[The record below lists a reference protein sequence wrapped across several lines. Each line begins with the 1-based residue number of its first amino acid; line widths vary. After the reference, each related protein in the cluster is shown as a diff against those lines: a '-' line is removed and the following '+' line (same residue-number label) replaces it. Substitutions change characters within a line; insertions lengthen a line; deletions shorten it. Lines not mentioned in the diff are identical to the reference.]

1 MYSYQTSGVQQPA
14 AVQLLP
20 KSQAT
25 PALGSLLERSAC
37 PALPASLCLPLVGFK
52 TPAGFPSPAAD
63 FQVERLDLGEKLELE
78 RPYVFM
84 GRVSGS
90 SMTGRGIDNGDL
102 IVINRKIT
110 PRHGQ
115 VVVAVIDNE
124 LTCKTLYKLHG
135 IVKLLSANPEYPDIV
150 PGDAQELTVWG
161 VVTSV
166 IKELPV

>member
-1 MYSYQTSGVQQPA
+1 MYSNSVTEFRQPA

-20 KSQAT
+20 KSQAA
-25 PALGSLLERSAC
+25 PALASLLERTAC

-84 GRVSGS
+84 GRVSGN
-90 SMTGRGIDNGDL
+90 SMTGRGIENGDL

-150 PGDAQELTVWG
+150 PGDAQEITVWG

-166 IKELPV
+166 IKEMPV

>member
-1 MYSYQTSGVQQPA
+1 MTSINITAVRRPATVQFLPKERAAPTLGALLKRTDCPSIPA
-14 AVQLLP
+14 AL
-20 KSQAT
+20 S
-25 PALGSLLERSAC
+25 
-37 PALPASLCLPLVGFK
+37 LPLVGFK

-84 GRVSGS
+84 GRVSGN
-90 SMTGRGIDNGDL
+90 SMTGRGIENGDL

-124 LTCKTLYKLHG
+124 LTCKTLYKLRG

-150 PGDAQELTVWG
+150 PGNAQEITIWG

-166 IKELPV
+166 IKEMPV